1 MKFEHIAAAVAG
13 LALCVSVAGCG
24 DDSNAAPAESSAK
37 AAPEKKNDELS
48 RLITKDVDPGAVL
61 PKATWDNLDQLFSA
75 TAEDPEL
82 QKRFLDSAAD
92 STEPVSQFVAALLHL
107 TQGNTEEALTAFRKL
122 PIEKVPANHLYA
134 AYRLH
139 QQLAADQANPYRPRL
154 RKAIEQG
161 ELTPL
166 LSARFLAHEGDVE
179 ASLKQYLKTD
189 PANWVNHDVD
199 NLRIMR
205 LHAGLGSEVDR
216 LVKGALRG
224 GRITSDVKNRIY
236 TVMVSQRED
245 FDAVLKSRLS
255 ERIRNDEDTRKLV
268 AQAAIKQLE
277 IRRRFV
283 REEFAELLK
292 AHAKE
297 DATQL
302 SQETVLLLTLAAA
315 REKNTTAFDLWSG
328 ELRRR
333 NPQPEIETWIKSLRA
348 EIG

>member
-24 DDSNAAPAESSAK
+24 DDSKAAPAASAK
-37 AAPEKKNDELS
+37 APKKKNDELS
-48 RLITKDVDPGAVL
+48 RLITKDVDPATVL

-92 STEPVSQFVAALLHL
+92 SSEPVSQFVAALLHL
-107 TQGNTEEALTAFRKL
+107 TQGNTEEALAAFRKL

-139 QQLAADQANPYRPRL
+139 QQLAGDQPNPYRPRL

-189 PANWVNHDVD
+189 PGDWVNHDVD

-255 ERIRNDEDTRKLV
+255 ERIRNDEETRKLV
-268 AQAAIKQLE
+268 ARAAIKQLE